1 MTSTL
6 TPHQKL
12 AVLRHLAGGKTA
24 DVTAAIMHTDKNTVI
39 ALAKNHGYPDT
50 DKMAWAAD
58 IMAKNLDDAVRG
70 SLPEGMSDRAAQAA
84 AVDDTHASVSTPRPV
99 ATPTA
104 AATPITKPDE
114 IRVLLNTAK
123 AHPAKRIQNAANKVF
138 DDLDRL
144 RGLIREDEERNA
156 EKRRIAAEK
165 AAAKA
170 EVERLEAQLRA
181 AKAKLRGTKPP
192 AATPASKPAVE
203 HGPGEH
209 ACGNDGCDRTFD
221 TKQGR
226 VMHERL
232 RCPHRPAAAS

>member
-1 MTSTL
+1 MTRTL

-12 AVLRHLAGGKTA
+12 AILRHLAGGKTA
-24 DVTAAIMHTDKNTVI
+24 DVVAAIMHTDKHTVI
-39 ALAKNHGYPDT
+39 DLAKNHGYPDT
-50 DKMAWAAD
+50 EKLAWAAD
-58 IMAKNLDDAVRG
+58 IMAKNLDEAVRDG
-70 SLPEGMSDRAAQAA
+70 LSTEPTKAERAVRVAEQ
-84 AVDDTHASVSTPRPV
+84 TQHAISET
-99 ATPTA
+99 TA
-104 AATPITKPDE
+104 TKPDE
-114 IRVLLNTAK
+114 IRTLLNTAK
-123 AHPAKRIQNAANKVF
+123 AHPSKRIQTAADRVF

-181 AKAKLRGTKPP
+181 AKAKLRGAKPAT
-192 AATPASKPAVE
+192 AAASKPTAE

-209 ACGNDGCDRTFD
+209 ACGNDGCDRSFD